1 MEKYIRLIAAFSITL
16 LFMACS
22 NDDDNYNRSYKEDNQ
37 NKDSDIILKERNPH
51 LPEVVTKDIVLEGK
65 PVTKASGP
73 NGEII
78 GNSDVL
84 LGYSYTIGNSIIGD
98 FSNVISPIVDIKK
111 IKAIDPEYVTPKLL
125 NTNLTHSI
133 AYSNFDRYEH
143 NSSVSKKVVTGFSL
157 NVGLFKLG
165 RKKTTTEV
173 FTTQTTN
180 IANVVFG
187 ELNLDIKNSSFSL
200 QTSEGARK
208 IYAREC
214 LSNTFI
220 KNLYSSTIGEILNE
234 YGDFV
239 LAGYITGGKAFGFY
253 AGEST
258 EGSDL
263 SKREKEMNTD
273 INASFS
279 WKSNSAS
286 GDLNF
291 GKGNSNLTSTGYKT
305 QKTEI
310 QIRTYGG
317 NQSGQAIVGAVSLA
331 NMQLNLSPWLNS
343 LSDVNTHTII
353 DVLDG
358 GLYPLSYFVL
368 EENFKRR
375 FDDSF
380 NETLEKRTKLIT
392 PYIEV
397 VKVYV
402 RTTAS
407 GEPLYDVAAVLNTRQ
422 GDKIV
427 LSDGKASTRSDAEL
441 KANNDNTT
449 FMQKVDAI
457 VAQKRS
463 YFDLGFRTNAGVK
476 LNPTMRTPLCI
487 NINGFNETTMY
498 RYKNVKTGM
507 EYIYDTTRR
516 IAFSHLTDTIDED
529 WILDDYGIRDW
540 IESLPVK
547 SISMATLAN
556 SYKIIGL

>member
-1 MEKYIRLIAAFSITL
+1 MNKCIRLVTGFSIAL
-16 LFMACS
+16 LCIACS
-22 NDDDNYNRSYKEDNQ
+22 NDEDNYASNYNEDSQ
-37 NKDSDIILKERNPH
+37 NEFSDVILKERNPN
-51 LPEVVTKDIVLEGK
+51 LPKVVTKDIILEGK

-214 LSNTFI
+214 LSNTFN

-397 VKVYV
+397 VKVFV

-449 FMQKVDAI
+449 FMQKVEAI
-457 VAQKRS
+457 VAQKRN